1 MSLSEKTPLKTILKT
16 SLPAV
21 IDLSS
26 QTIMFTIEAILI
38 GRIGFAAL
46 AGQGM
51 AIQLVLAFLALLITF
66 IIGSSLIIVRHLGA
80 NEIYE
85 ANHIFGQAMI
95 MTIIMSIIFALI
107 WYFGGVYLF
116 KLIKEGADTAAQAAG
131 MSYLRI
137 ASLFAPLIITNFVAV
152 GIVRGAGDTH
162 LSMIVNVTIN
172 ILNLVLAPLLIFG
185 WFGFPRWEVEG
196 AAIALGVSHSFGF
209 VVTLYLLRTRKSVLY
224 LSFKEL
230 ANPRYQSFKRLIKTG
245 LPTTIEQFTWSIGT
259 LIVSLYAAR
268 LGAYIL
274 TAHIIFLRLQNI
286 LSMAYTGLGLAAM
299 TLMGKNIGASNFK
312 LAEKTAKTFNHVGF
326 ATALIISVILI
337 TFSKSILRIFTTESA
352 VIEKGSLALIVFA
365 IVQIPKAVDGVLIGN
380 LRGAG
385 DIRWIMWMTIIGVVC
400 FEIGLN
406 WIVVFIINMGLIG
419 LWSVHLID
427 ECFRLAFNY
436 WRFKGGRWKFIDI

>member
-1 MSLSEKTPLKTILKT
+1 MSEKAPLKIILKT

-38 GRIGFAAL
+38 GRIGYAAL

-51 AIQLVLAFLALLITF
+51 AIQLVLSFLAVLITF
-66 IIGSSLIIVRHLGA
+66 IIGSSLIITRYLGA
-80 NEIYE
+80 GQNYE
-85 ANHIFGQAMI
+85 ANHIFGQAMM
-95 MTIIMSIIFALI
+95 MTIIMSIIFAFT
-107 WYFGGVYLF
+107 WYFGGIYLF
-116 KLIKEGADTAAQAAG
+116 RLIKEGADTAAQTAG
-131 MSYLRI
+131 VTYLRT
-137 ASLFAPLIITNFVAV
+137 AALFAPLIITNFVAV

-172 ILNLVLAPLLIFG
+172 LINLVLAPLLIFG

-196 AAIALGVSHSFGF
+196 AAVALGISHSIGF
-209 VVTLYLLRTRKSVLY
+209 VVTVYILRTRKSVLY

-230 ANPRYQSFKRLIKTG
+230 TRPNFKSFKKLIKTG
-245 LPTTIEQFTWSIGT
+245 VPTTVEQFTWSIGL
-259 LIVSLYAAR
+259 LIASLYAAR
-268 LGAYIL
+268 LGAYTL
-274 TAHIIFLRLQNI
+274 TAHIIFLRIQNI

-299 TLMGKNIGASNFK
+299 TLMGKNIGASKLK

-326 ATALIISVILI
+326 AIAIVITLSLIL
-337 TFSKSILRIFTTESA
+337 FSESIMSIFTTETA
-352 VIEKGSLALIVFA
+352 VIEKGRMAIIIFA

-385 DIRWIMWMTIIGVVC
+385 DIRWIMWMTIIGVLS

-406 WIVVFIINMGLIG
+406 WVAVFVIHLDLVG
-419 LWSVHLID
+419 LWLVHLID
-427 ECFRLAFNY
+427 ECARLIVNY

>member
-1 MSLSEKTPLKTILKT
+1 MSEKAPLKTILKT

-26 QTIMFTIEAILI
+26 QTILFTVEAIFI
-38 GRIGFAAL
+38 GRIGYAAL

-51 AIQLVLAFLALLITF
+51 AIQLVLSFLAILITF

-80 NEIYE
+80 NENYE
-85 ANHIFGQAMI
+85 ANHIFGQAMM
-95 MTIIMSIIFALI
+95 MTIIMSIIFSLT

-116 KLIKEGADTAAQAAG
+116 RLIKEGADTAAQAAG

-137 ASLFAPLIITNFVAV
+137 VSLFAPLIITNFVAV
-152 GIVRGAGDTH
+152 GIIRGAGDTH

-172 ILNLVLAPLLIFG
+172 SINLILAPLLIFG

-196 AAIALGVSHSFGF
+196 AAIALGTSHSIGF
-209 VVTLYLLRTRKSVLY
+209 VLTLFLLRTRKSVLY

-230 ANPRYQSFKRLIKTG
+230 AKPNFQSFKRLIKTG
-245 LPTTIEQFTWSIGT
+245 LPTTVEQFTWSVGL

-268 LGAYIL
+268 LGAYTL

-299 TLMGKNIGASNFK
+299 TLMGKNIGASNLK

-326 ATALIISVILI
+326 ATALFISIILI
-337 TFSKSILRIFTTESA
+337 TFSESIMRIFTTETM
-352 VIEKGSLALIVFA
+352 VIEKGSLAIIIFA
-365 IVQIPKAVDGVLIGN
+365 IVQIPKAVDGVIIGN

-385 DIRWIMWMTIIGVVC
+385 DIRWIMWMTIIGVIS

-406 WIVVFIINMGLIG
+406 WLAVFMMNLDLIG
-419 LWSVHLID
+419 LWLVHLID
-427 ECFRLAFNY
+427 ECMRLAVNY
-436 WRFKGGRWKFIDI
+436 WRFKGDRWKFIDL